1 MEIVALLSSLMGL
14 AFVSG
19 LRLYGTILVLG
30 LGIRMGFIHL
40 DPAMS
45 RLEILGEPL
54 IIAIA
59 GLIYLVEFV
68 ADKIPWVDSA
78 WDSIHISWRHWT
90 SSGSPGWPGFFRR
103 STASPGAA

>member
-30 LGIRMGFIHL
+30 LGIRMG
-40 DPAMS
+40 
-45 RLEILGEPL
+45 
-54 IIAIA
+54 
-59 GLIYLVEFV
+59 VEFV

-78 WDSIHISWRHWT
+78 WDSIHISWWHWS
-90 SSGSPGWPGFFRR
+90 SSGSPRWPGSFRR